1 MSKQRDSVCI
11 FIIVIDQS
19 LFAVDL
25 DVNKSNVT
33 LIWQRHTSDWREH
46 IAGTASVKAE
56 LAWWL
61 FHSNRFLSN
70 PVLSY
75 SPKLCHLFT
84 LLASTPIQAR
94 LNSFLITNLTGVASG
109 LNKKYLW

>member
-46 IAGTASVKAE
+46 IAGAASVKAVKSLKKE
-56 LAWWL
+56 LCASPQVLAFVEAGSPARYPPCSFWL
-61 FHSNRFLSN
+61 RWGGAPSM
-70 PVLSY
+70 
-75 SPKLCHLFT
+75 
-84 LLASTPIQAR
+84 
-94 LNSFLITNLTGVASG
+94 G
-109 LNKKYLW
+109 

>member
-1 MSKQRDSVCI
+1 MSKHRDSVCI

-33 LIWQRHTSDWREH
+33 LIWQKHTSDWRGH
-46 IAGTASVKAE
+46 IAGVASVKAE
-56 LAWWL
+56 LASWL

-70 PVLSY
+70 PMLSFL
-75 SPKLCHLFT
+75 PKLCHLFT

-94 LNSFLITNLTGVASG
+94 LNSFLITDLTGVASG
-109 LNKKYLW
+109 LNKKYL